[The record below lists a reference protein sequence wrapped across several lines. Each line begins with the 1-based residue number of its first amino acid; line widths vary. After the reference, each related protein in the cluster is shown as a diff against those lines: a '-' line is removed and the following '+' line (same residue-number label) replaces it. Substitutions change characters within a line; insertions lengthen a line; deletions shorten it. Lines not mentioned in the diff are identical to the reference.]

1 MSRFRS
7 STLDYT
13 DEPQRWDREKFE
25 RFSRPPPPPLSRGP
39 RGSER
44 EDLEI
49 NIERDRFSPRG
60 PPARVAERP
69 PPRSRYEERDR
80 FYEEERFAPPSR
92 RRSDFLDEPTAAEIA
107 NRALA
112 PYRRRPIVEREPSP
126 PLRRPARPTFLR
138 RQSSLDTFDRRPMP
152 RYGDEYRVP
161 AEVPI
166 PLPIRRQ
173 HSPPR
178 RRYPEEDFEETRFKE
193 GPGFEEYRDIRVRR
207 ERRGGGRSRSRAAT
221 SVRSASSSSSSFEE
235 IAPAP
240 ETHKIGKKGKT
251 RMPKRLAHKKAVA
264 ELGIPFE
271 EEDDFLIIQR
281 ALAKENI
288 DEIIEKSKIYKE
300 GKLGC

>member
-1 MSRFRS
+1 
-7 STLDYT
+7 
-13 DEPQRWDREKFE
+13 
-25 RFSRPPPPPLSRGP
+25 
-39 RGSER
+39 
-44 EDLEI
+44 LEI
-49 NIERDRFSPRG
+49 NIDRERFPPRG

-80 FYEEERFAPPSR
+80 YYEEERFAPPSR
-92 RRSDFLDEPTAAEIA
+92 RRSDFLDEPSAAEVA

-126 PLRRPARPTFLR
+126 PLRRPARPQFLR
-138 RQSSLDTFDRRPMP
+138 RQSSLDTFDRRAMP
-152 RYGDEYRVP
+152 RYGDEYRIP

-166 PLPIRRQ
+166 PLPMRRPR
-173 HSPPR
+173 SPPR
-178 RRYPEEDFEETRFKE
+178 RRHPDEEFEETRFKE

-207 ERRGGGRSRSRAAT
+207 ERHGGHRSRSRAAA
-221 SVRSASSSSSSFEE
+221 SVRSDSSSSSSFEE

-240 ETHKIGKKGKT
+240 AQPQIGKKGKT

-300 GKLGC
+300 GKFNPDYSHDLKSY